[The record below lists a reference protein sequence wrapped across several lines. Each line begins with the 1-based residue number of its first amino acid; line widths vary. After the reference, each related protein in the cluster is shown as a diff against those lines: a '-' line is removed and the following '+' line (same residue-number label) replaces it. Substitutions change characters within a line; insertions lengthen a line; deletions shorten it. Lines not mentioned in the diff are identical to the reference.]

1 MLTLD
6 LHRMQL
12 PREVV
17 VGNNTL
23 NLIAEICKRLD
34 LTESALVVMGPKTI
48 DIAGRKVMDL
58 LSDAGLSVDQ
68 LVVTSCNIK
77 DIVFVEEK
85 IDELKPQVVLGIGG
99 GTKIDV
105 AKISSSHKETPFIS
119 VPTTA
124 SHDGI
129 ASPLVSLKGL
139 DKPYSVMAQSPMAIV
154 ADTNVIINSSY
165 RFTAS
170 GCADVIS
177 KLTAVRDWKLAHE
190 VKNEYYGEYAANLAL
205 MSARLMV
212 RNAALLKAG
221 SEEGLRVL
229 LEALISCGVAMS
241 IAGSSRPC
249 SGSEHLFSHAL
260 DQVAPKPALHGEQCG
275 VGTLMMGRLHNINWR
290 QIRDTLKR
298 VGAPSTAK
306 ELGVEPEHVVD
317 ALVRATEIRPDRYT
331 ILDERTLTPETAQK
345 LAKTTGVI

>member
-1 MLTLD
+1 MGTD

-23 NLIAEICKRLD
+23 DQISTICKRLGFS
-34 LTESALVVMGPKTI
+34 ESAMIVMGPKTME
-48 DIAGRKVMDL
+48 IAGRKVMDL
-58 LSDAGLSVDQ
+58 LKDAGLKVDH

-77 DIVFVEEK
+77 DIVFVEDK
-85 IDELKPQVVLGIGG
+85 IAELKPQVVLGIGG

-105 AKISSSHKETPFIS
+105 AKISASHKETPFIS

-139 DKPYSVMAQSPMAIV
+139 DKPYSLMAQSPMAII

-177 KLTAVRDWKLAHE
+177 KLTSVRDWKLAHE
-190 VKNEYYGEYAANLAL
+190 VKDEYYGEYAADLAS
-205 MSARLMV
+205 MSAKLMIK
-212 RNAALLKAG
+212 NARLLKTNI
-221 SEEGLRVL
+221 EEGLRVL

-249 SGSEHLFSHAL
+249 SGSEHLFGHAL
-260 DQVAPKPALHGEQCG
+260 DQVTPKPALHGEQCG
-275 VGTLMMGRLHNINWR
+275 VGTIMMARLHNINWR
-290 QIRDTLKR
+290 QIRDTLKH
-298 VGAPSTAK
+298 VDAPTTA
-306 ELGVEPEHVVD
+306 EQLGVEPEHVVE
-317 ALVRATEIRPDRYT
+317 ALLLAAEIRPDRYT
-331 ILDERTLTPETAQK
+331 ILDERALTRDQAK
-345 LAKTTGVI
+345 ALAKTTGVI

>member
-1 MLTLD
+1 
-6 LHRMQL
+6 MQL

-23 NLIAEICKRLD
+23 DQIGEICKRLGFQQ
-34 LTESALVVMGPKTI
+34 SALIVMGPKTLE
-48 DIAGRKVMDL
+48 IAGKKVTDIL
-58 LSDAGLSVDQ
+58 KDAGLSVDH

-85 IDELKPQVVLGIGG
+85 IADIKPEVVLGIGG

-105 AKISSSHKETPFIS
+105 AKISSSHKDVPFIS

-124 SHDGI
+124 AHDGI

-139 DKPYSVMAQSPMAIV
+139 DKPYSLMAQAPMAIV

-170 GCADVIS
+170 GCADVLS
-177 KLTAVRDWKLAHE
+177 KLTSVRDWKLAHE
-190 VKNEYYGEYAANLAL
+190 VKDEYYGEYAANLAL
-205 MSARLMV
+205 MSAKLMV
-212 RNAALLKAG
+212 RNAKEVQAK

-260 DQVAPKPALHGEQCG
+260 DQMLPKPALHGEQCG
-275 VGTLMMGRLHNINWR
+275 VGAIMMARLHNINWR
-290 QIRDTLKR
+290 QVRDTLKR
-298 VGAPSTAK
+298 VEAPTTAK
-306 ELGVEPEHVVD
+306 ELGAEPEQITE
-317 ALVRATEIRPDRYT
+317 ALTRAAEIRPDRYT
-331 ILDERTLTPETAQK
+331 ILDERVLTPEAAQK

>member
-1 MLTLD
+1 M
-6 LHRMQL
+6 

-17 VGNNTL
+17 VGKGTL
-23 NLIAEICKRLD
+23 DLIGKICKRLGFS
-34 LTESALVVMGPKTI
+34 ESALVVMGPKTL
-48 DIAGRKVMDL
+48 DVAGRKAMDL
-58 LSDAGLSVDQ
+58 LHDEGLTVNH

-77 DIVFVEEK
+77 DIVSVEEK
-85 IDELKPQVVLGIGG
+85 IDELKPEVVLGIGG

-105 AKISSSHKETPFIS
+105 AKISSSHKEKPFFS

-154 ADTNVIINSSY
+154 ADTDVIINSPY

-190 VKNEYYGEYAANLAL
+190 VKGEYYGEYAANQAL

-212 RNAALLKAG
+212 KNADLLKDG
-221 SEEGLRVL
+221 NDEGLRVL

-260 DQVAPKPALHGEQCG
+260 DQVTPKPAMHGEQCG
-275 VGTLMMGRLHNINWR
+275 VGTIMMARLHNINWR
-290 QIRDTLKR
+290 RIKDTLKH
-298 VGAPSTAK
+298 VGAPATAK
-306 ELGVEPEHVVD
+306 ELGVEPDHIVE
-317 ALVRATEIRPDRYT
+317 ALVRAAEIRPDRYT
-331 ILDERTLTPETAQK
+331 ILDERTLTKESAER

>member
-1 MLTLD
+1 MVEN

-17 VGNNTL
+17 VGKNT
-23 NLIAEICKRLD
+23 IDQIGVICKRLD
-34 LTESALVVMGPKTI
+34 FSKSGLIVMGPKTME
-48 DIAGRKVMDL
+48 IAGRKAMDIL
-58 LSDAGLSVDQ
+58 TQEGLKIDH

-85 IDELKPQVVLGIGG
+85 IEELKPQVVLGIGG
-99 GTKIDV
+99 GTKIDA
-105 AKISSSHKETPFIS
+105 AKISASHKDTPFIS

-139 DKPYSVMAQSPMAIV
+139 DKPYSLMAQAPMAIV
-154 ADTNVIINSSY
+154 ADTNIIINSSP
-165 RFTAS
+165 RFIAS

-177 KLTAVRDWKLAHE
+177 KLTSVKDWKLAHE
-190 VKNEYYGEYAANLAL
+190 VIDEYYGEYAANLAL
-205 MSARLMV
+205 MSARLMMK
-212 RNAALLKAG
+212 NARLLTTDK
-221 SEEGLRVL
+221 EQGLRVL

-260 DQVAPKPALHGEQCG
+260 DHIAPKPAMHGEQCG
-275 VGTLMMGRLHNINWR
+275 VGTIMMARLHNINWR
-290 QIRDTLKR
+290 RVRDTLKLA
-298 VGAPSTAK
+298 GAPTTAQD
-306 ELGVEPEHVVD
+306 LGLEPEHIIE
-317 ALVRATEIRPDRYT
+317 ALVHAQEIRPDRYT
-331 ILDERTLTPETAQK
+331 ILDERTLTPETAKK

>member
-1 MLTLD
+1 
-6 LHRMQL
+6 
-12 PREVV
+12 
-17 VGNNTL
+17 
-23 NLIAEICKRLD
+23 
-34 LTESALVVMGPKTI
+34 
-48 DIAGRKVMDL
+48 
-58 LSDAGLSVDQ
+58 
-68 LVVTSCNIK
+68 
-77 DIVFVEEK
+77 
-85 IDELKPQVVLGIGG
+85 
-99 GTKIDV
+99 V
-105 AKISSSHKETPFIS
+105 ANISSSHKEVPFIS

-154 ADTNVIINSSY
+154 ADTDVIINSSP

-190 VKNEYYGEYAANLAL
+190 VKGEYYGEYAANLAL

-212 RNAALLKAG
+212 RNASLLKTEK
-221 SEEGLRVL
+221 EEGIRVL

-249 SGSEHLFSHAL
+249 SGSEHLFGHAL
-260 DQVAPKPALHGEQCG
+260 DQIAPKPALHGEQCG
-275 VGTLMMGRLHNINWR
+275 VGSIMMARLHNINWR

-298 VGAPSTAK
+298 VGAPTTAK
-306 ELGVEPEHVVD
+306 ELGIEPDLVVD
-317 ALVRATEIRPDRYT
+317 ALMRSAEIRPDRYT
-331 ILDERTLTPETAQK
+331 ILDERTLTKEAAEK